1 MILTIKHQTNYNFYS
16 NVPRL
21 VQSLKLY
28 PSNCKNQKVINWNIS
43 TSIGQLTK
51 SHQDALGHTIY
62 NIYNEGLVGEQTII
76 SEGKIHTKDFHG
88 VMHGL
93 VDKVNPFC
101 FLRFTHLT
109 KPREKLI
116 ILSKKIKKQ
125 NDQIKFCHNLN
136 RIVSEVLD
144 FKTGITNNK
153 TTAEEALKLEKGV
166 CQDYAHILISL
177 SKMFD
182 IPSRYVNGY
191 LMDDNN
197 ISHYSSHA
205 WVEMYIND
213 LGWVA
218 FDPSHKKCI
227 DQNYVRISCG
237 YDFIDA
243 SPIKGVKLNYPGGED
258 LSFKLDINTEQ

>member
-43 TSIGQLTK
+43 TNIGQLTR

-62 NIYNEGLVGEQTII
+62 NIYNEGLIGEQTII
-76 SEGKIHTKDFHG
+76 SEGKIHTKDFNG
-88 VMHGL
+88 VMQGL

-101 FLRFTHLT
+101 FLRCTHLT
-109 KPREKLI
+109 KPGEKLI
-116 ILSKKIKKQ
+116 KLSKKIKKK
-125 NDQIKFCHNLN
+125 NDQIKFCHDLN

-197 ISHYSSHA
+197 ISNYSSHA
-205 WVEMYIND
+205 WVETYINE

-243 SPIKGVKLNYPGGED
+243 SPIKGIKLNYPGGED
-258 LSFKLDINTEQ
+258 LNFKLDINTEQ

>member
-62 NIYNEGLVGEQTII
+62 NIYNEGLIGEQTII
-76 SEGKIHTKDFHG
+76 SEGKIHTKDFQG
-88 VMHGL
+88 VMHSL

-109 KPREKLI
+109 KPGEKLI
-116 ILSKKIKKQ
+116 KLSKKIKKK
-125 NDQIKFCHNLN
+125 NDQIKFCHDLN

-177 SKMFD
+177 SKMYD

>member
-62 NIYNEGLVGEQTII
+62 NIYNEGLIGEQTIL

-101 FLRFTHLT
+101 FLRFTYLT
-109 KPREKLI
+109 KPGEKLI
-116 ILSKKIKKQ
+116 KLSKKIKKK
-125 NDQIKFCHNLN
+125 NDQIKFCHDLN
-136 RIVSEVLD
+136 RIASEVLD

-177 SKMFD
+177 SKMFN

-227 DQNYVRISCG
+227 DQSYVRISCG

-243 SPIKGVKLNYPGGED
+243 SPIKGVKLNYAGGED
-258 LSFKLDINTEQ
+258 LNFNLDINIEQ

>member
-1 MILTIKHQTNYNFYS
+1 MILNIKHQTNYNFYS
-16 NVPRL
+16 CVPRL

-28 PSNCKNQKVINWNIS
+28 PSNCKNQKVIDWNIS
-43 TSIGQLTK
+43 TSIGKLIK

-62 NIYNEGLVGEQTII
+62 NIYNEGLIGEQTII
-76 SEGKIHTKDFHG
+76 SEGKIHTRDFNG
-88 VMHGL
+88 VMYGL
-93 VDKVNPFC
+93 VEKVNPFC
-101 FLRFTHLT
+101 FLRFTPLT
-109 KPREKLI
+109 KPGEKLI
-116 ILSKKIKKQ
+116 KLSKKINKK
-125 NDQIKFCHNLN
+125 NDYIQFCHDLN
-136 RIVSEVLD
+136 KIVSEILD

-177 SKMFD
+177 SRMFN

-205 WVEMYIND
+205 WAEMYIND

-237 YDFIDA
+237 YDFVDA
-243 SPIKGVKLNYPGGED
+243 SPIKGVKLNYLGGED
-258 LSFKLDINTEQ
+258 LNFKLDINTEQ

>member
-16 NVPRL
+16 SVPRL

-62 NIYNEGLVGEQTII
+62 NIYNEGLIGEQTII
-76 SEGKIHTKDFHG
+76 SEGKINTKDFHG

-101 FLRFTHLT
+101 FLRFTYLT
-109 KPREKLI
+109 KPGEKLI
-116 ILSKKIKKQ
+116 KLSKKIKKKK
-125 NDQIKFCHNLN
+125 DQIKFCHDLN

-177 SKMFD
+177 SKIFN

-243 SPIKGVKLNYPGGED
+243 SPIKGVKLNYLGGED
-258 LSFKLDINTEQ
+258 LNFKLDINTEQ

>member
-62 NIYNEGLVGEQTII
+62 NIYNEGLIGEQTII
-76 SEGKIHTKDFHG
+76 SEGKIHTKDFQG
-88 VMHGL
+88 VMHSL

-109 KPREKLI
+109 KPGEKLI
-116 ILSKKIKKQ
+116 KLSKKIRKK
-125 NDQIKFCHNLN
+125 NDQIKFCHDLN

>member
-28 PSNCKNQKVINWNIS
+28 PSNCKNQKIINWNIS

-51 SHQDALGHTIY
+51 SHQDSLGHTIY
-62 NIYNEGLVGEQTII
+62 NIYNEGLIGEQTII

-93 VDKVNPFC
+93 EDKVNPFC
-101 FLRFTHLT
+101 FLRFTYLT
-109 KPREKLI
+109 KPGEKLI
-116 ILSKKIKKQ
+116 KLSKKIKQKK
-125 NDQIKFCHNLN
+125 DQIKFCHDLN

-153 TTAEEALKLEKGV
+153 TTAEEALKIEKGV

-177 SKMFD
+177 SKIFN
-182 IPSRYVNGY
+182 IPSRYINGY

-237 YDFIDA
+237 YDFSDA
-243 SPIKGVKLNYPGGED
+243 SPIKVVKLNYLGEED
-258 LSFKLDINTEQ
+258 LNFKLDINTEQ

>member
-1 MILTIKHQTNYNFYS
+1 MIINIKHQTNYNFYS

-43 TSIGQLTK
+43 TSIGQLTN
-51 SHQDALGHTIY
+51 SHQDALGHKIC
-62 NIYNEGLVGEQTII
+62 NIYNEGLIGVQTII

-88 VMHGL
+88 VMYGL

-109 KPREKLI
+109 KPGEKLI
-116 ILSKKIKKQ
+116 KLSKKIKKK
-125 NDQIKFCHNLN
+125 NDQIKFCHDLN

-177 SKMFD
+177 SKMFN

-258 LSFKLDINTEQ
+258 LNFKLDINTEQ

>member
-16 NVPRL
+16 SVPRL

-28 PSNCKNQKVINWNIS
+28 PSNCKNQKVIDWNIS

-51 SHQDALGHTIY
+51 SHQDSLGHTIY
-62 NIYNEGLVGEQTII
+62 NIYNEGLIGEQTII

-109 KPREKLI
+109 KPGEKLI
-116 ILSKKIKKQ
+116 KLSKKIKKK
-125 NDQIKFCHNLN
+125 NDQIQFCHDLN
-136 RIVSEVLD
+136 TLVSESIN
-144 FKTGITNNK
+144 FKTGITNNQ
-153 TTAEEALKLEKGV
+153 TTAEESLNLEKGV

-177 SKMFD
+177 SKMFN

-243 SPIKGVKLNYPGGED
+243 SPIKGVKLNYPGGEG

>member
-16 NVPRL
+16 SVPRL

-43 TSIGQLTK
+43 TSIGQLTR

-62 NIYNEGLVGEQTII
+62 NIYNEGLIGEQTII
-76 SEGKIHTKDFHG
+76 SEGKIHTKDFNG
-88 VMHGL
+88 VMQGL

-101 FLRFTHLT
+101 FLRCTHLT
-109 KPREKLI
+109 KPGEKLI
-116 ILSKKIKKQ
+116 KLSKKIKKK
-125 NDQIKFCHNLN
+125 NDQIKFCHELN

-177 SKMFD
+177 SKIFN

-197 ISHYSSHA
+197 ISNYSSHA
-205 WVEMYIND
+205 WVEMYINE

-258 LSFKLDINTEQ
+258 LNFKLDINTEQ

>member
-21 VQSLKLY
+21 VQSLRLY

-62 NIYNEGLVGEQTII
+62 NIYNEGLIGEQTII
-76 SEGKIHTKDFHG
+76 SEGKIHTKDFQG
-88 VMHGL
+88 VMHSL

-109 KPREKLI
+109 KPGEKLI
-116 ILSKKIKKQ
+116 KLSKKIKKK
-125 NDQIKFCHNLN
+125 NDQIKFCHDLN

>member
-1 MILTIKHQTNYNFYS
+1 MILNIKHQTNYNFYS
-16 NVPRL
+16 SVPRL

-28 PSNCKNQKVINWNIS
+28 PSNCKNQKVIDWNIS

-62 NIYNEGLVGEQTII
+62 NIYNEGLIGEQTII
-76 SEGKIHTKDFHG
+76 SEGKIHTKDFNG

-101 FLRFTHLT
+101 FLRFTYLT
-109 KPREKLI
+109 KPGEKLI
-116 ILSKKIKKQ
+116 KLSKKIKKK
-125 NDQIKFCHNLN
+125 NDQIQFCHDLN
-136 RIVSEVLD
+136 RIVSEILD

-177 SKMFD
+177 SKMFN

-197 ISHYSSHA
+197 ISNYSSHA
-205 WVEMYIND
+205 WVEYI
-213 LGWVA
+213 
-218 FDPSHKKCI
+218 
-227 DQNYVRISCG
+227 
-237 YDFIDA
+237 
-243 SPIKGVKLNYPGGED
+243 
-258 LSFKLDINTEQ
+258 

>member
-16 NVPRL
+16 NVQRL

-43 TSIGQLTK
+43 TSIGQLTR

-62 NIYNEGLVGEQTII
+62 NIYNEGLIGEQTII

-109 KPREKLI
+109 KPGEKLI
-116 ILSKKIKKQ
+116 KLSKKIKKK
-125 NDQIKFCHNLN
+125 NDQIKFCHDLN

-197 ISHYSSHA
+197 ISNYSSHA
-205 WVEMYIND
+205 WVETYINE

-243 SPIKGVKLNYPGGED
+243 SPIKGIKLNYPGGED
-258 LSFKLDINTEQ
+258 LNFKLDINTEQ

>member
-1 MILTIKHQTNYNFYS
+1 MILNIKHQTNYNFYS
-16 NVPRL
+16 SVPRL

-28 PSNCKNQKVINWNIS
+28 PSSCKNQKIISWNIS
-43 TSIGQLTK
+43 TSIGQLIK

-62 NIYNEGLVGEQTII
+62 NIYNESLIGEQTIV
-76 SEGKIHTKDFHG
+76 SEGKIDTKDFSG

-93 VDKVNPFC
+93 VDKVSPIC
-101 FLRFTHLT
+101 FLRFTYLT
-109 KPREKLI
+109 KPGENLI
-116 ILSKKIKKQ
+116 KLSKKIKKK
-125 NDQIKFCHNLN
+125 NDKIQFCHDLN
-136 RIVSEVLD
+136 AIVYETIK
-144 FKTGITNNK
+144 FKTGITNNQ
-153 TTAEEALKLEKGV
+153 TTAEESLKLETGV

-177 SKMFD
+177 SKIFS

-191 LMDDNN
+191 LMDDSN
-197 ISHYSSHA
+197 ISNYSSHA
-205 WVEMYIND
+205 WVELYISD

-227 DQNYVRISCG
+227 DENYVRISCG

-258 LSFKLDINTEQ
+258 LNFKLDINIEQ

>member
-62 NIYNEGLVGEQTII
+62 NIYNEGLIGEQTII

-88 VMHGL
+88 VMHSL

-101 FLRFTHLT
+101 FLRFTYLT
-109 KPREKLI
+109 KPGEKLI
-116 ILSKKIKKQ
+116 KLSKKIKKK
-125 NDQIKFCHNLN
+125 NDQIKFCHDLN

-166 CQDYAHILISL
+166 CQDYANILISL
-177 SKMFD
+177 SKMFN

-258 LSFKLDINTEQ
+258 LSFKLDINIEQ

>member
-1 MILTIKHQTNYNFYS
+1 MILNIKHQTNYNFYS
-16 NVPRL
+16 CVPRL

-28 PSNCKNQKVINWNIS
+28 PSNCKNQKVINWNIR

-62 NIYNEGLVGEQTII
+62 NIYNESLIGEQTII
-76 SEGKIHTKDFHG
+76 SEGKIDTKDFNG

-93 VDKVNPFC
+93 VDKVNPLC

-109 KPREKLI
+109 KPGEKLI
-116 ILSKKIKKQ
+116 KLSKKIKKK
-125 NDQIKFCHNLN
+125 NDQIKFCHDLN
-136 RIVSEVLD
+136 RIVSEALD
-144 FKTGITNNK
+144 FKTSITNNQ
-153 TTAEEALKLEKGV
+153 TTAEEALKIEKGV

-177 SKMFD
+177 SKIFN

-197 ISHYSSHA
+197 ISNYSSHA

-258 LSFKLDINTEQ
+258 LNFKLDINIEQ